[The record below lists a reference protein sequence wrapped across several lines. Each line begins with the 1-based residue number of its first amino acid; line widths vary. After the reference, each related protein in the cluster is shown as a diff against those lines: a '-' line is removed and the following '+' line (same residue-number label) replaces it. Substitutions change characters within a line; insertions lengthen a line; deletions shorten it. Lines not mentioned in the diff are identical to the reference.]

1 MFTNRSEKS
10 GRTKIPFKTIL
21 VVVAAAVLAAAV
33 PVTFYAAE
41 AIGSRIEI
49 EKIDGTAYIVKASGK
64 KSEARPGIKLSAK
77 ESLQTAMGS
86 YAFLG
91 IDDDKVIKVDE
102 LSQINIV
109 KKNNKLSVNI
119 EEGSIMFEVKGKIPK
134 TCEMDLNAST
144 MAMSIRGTAGVIGLR
159 RIGDNIVS
167 VADLVDGRV
176 DMNYRDIAGKG
187 RNFTLWGGESSL
199 HKDGADTVERD
210 LIDITE
216 FPGFAAVELE
226 GNPDL
231 CKNMLEK
238 SGLNA
243 KWPIEHAD
251 ELLERGQ
258 AHNRENYYDV
268 FEPGNV
274 HSVASLKGYVDHV
287 MDIAERSD
295 NDEGP
300 VDNEEISEPSEPE
313 EEDPDDGQGEPERI
327 SAAVP
332 KPVDEHLKQYGQPI
346 ATATPTPPGY
356 REPGTISWDEYTKRN
371 KKDDV
376 KEEVRK
382 NEPEHVVIANENV
395 TDYTGLPATPGYDM
409 LGLGNYK
416 EPVNNTPGGLTG
428 GDPNYRRE
436 DEDKDKETTPTPT
449 PTPTP
454 APEPTKEPDDED
466 DEDEDD
472 DDDTDPTP
480 TPSPYPTLTPTLTPT
495 PVPTESPAPE
505 PTLQP
510 TPQPTEPPTPTPT
523 PTRTPVPI
531 PTFTPTPTPTPVPT
545 EDTNREYTVRFWDP
559 KAEVPTVPIYETKVK
574 WRNYVSPPDDPVHE
588 GFKFVRWD
596 PDITLTGNNLI
607 MSDADYYA
615 TYEIAEV
622 TDPNV
627 VVEFF
632 NAEASMRYGGDL
644 NQITYDII
652 PSEYIHV
659 YADHTMSIEDLSG
672 YVERNNLSGRGLY
685 AHEERYQL
693 DGYLSGTGLD
703 DVVSAICEL
712 YAESDSDSYTF
723 YIYPYY
729 TVQVNDASGTREYEA
744 EAARYQYVTAA
755 SKEGYRFS
763 HWVTVPEESRIFGNR
778 YSQELTFRPLTD
790 VVITAEYVEKS
801 ETRKY
806 TVSFYRMT
814 GGPDDY
820 DTVELLGKEE
830 VEKGANVSD
839 SLSRYEQQVRDEKGG
854 TTVVK
859 INKGSYQNVT
869 MDLDI
874 YIY

>member
-10 GRTKIPFKTIL
+10 GKTKIPLKTIL
-21 VVVAAAVLAAAV
+21 VVVVAAVLAAAV

-77 ESLQTAMGS
+77 ESLQTPMGS

-167 VADLVDGRV
+167 VAELVDGRV

-187 RNFTLWGGESSL
+187 RSFTLWGGESSL
-199 HKDGADTVERD
+199 HKDGSDTVERD

-295 NDEGP
+295 DDEEVP
-300 VDNEEISEPSEPE
+300 VDNEEISEPSGPE

-371 KKDDV
+371 KKDDG

-395 TDYTGLPATPGYDM
+395 TDHAGLPATPGYDM

-466 DEDEDD
+466 EDD

-480 TPSPYPTLTPTLTPT
+480 TPTPTLTPT

-622 TDPNV
+622 SNENIRIQMFDAVSTRRNGW
-627 VVEFF
+627 
-632 NAEASMRYGGDL
+632 NIGSTTSL
-644 NQITYDII
+644 II
-652 PSEYIHV
+652 PSEFIHV
-659 YADHTMSIEDLSG
+659 YGDHTMSVDDLSR
-672 YVERNNLSGRGLY
+672 YVEKCDISGRGLC
-685 AHEERYQL
+685 ACEESTSRQWL
-693 DGYLSGTGLD
+693 DGNLSGKCLGE
-703 DVVSAICEL
+703 VVSDICEF
-712 YAESDSDSYTF
+712 YASSDQDRYDF
-723 YIYPYY
+723 RIYPFYRV
-729 TVQVNDASGTREYEA
+729 TVNDASGTYEFEA
-744 EAARYQYVTAA
+744 VASDYRSVEAAP
-755 SKEGYRFS
+755 KEGYKFSRWETLPDEGHLFENPYQKKLRF
-763 HWVTVPEESRIFGNR
+763 H
-778 YSQELTFRPLTD
+778 PLTD
-790 VVITAEYVEKS
+790 VVITATYKPEAE
-801 ETRKY
+801 EQKY
-806 TVSFYRMT
+806 TVKFYRMT

-820 DTVELLGKEE
+820 ETVELLGTQE
-830 VEKGANVSD
+830 VERGADVSAD
-839 SLSRYEQQVRDEKGG
+839 VSRYEEQVREEKGG

-859 INKGSYQNVT
+859 INKGDTRNVT